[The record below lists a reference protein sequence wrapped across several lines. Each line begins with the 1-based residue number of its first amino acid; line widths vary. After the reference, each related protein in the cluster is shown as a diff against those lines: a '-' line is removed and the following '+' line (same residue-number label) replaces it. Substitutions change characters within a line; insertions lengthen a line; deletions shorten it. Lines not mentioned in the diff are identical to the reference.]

1 MYPNMLNTIVIIEKI
16 NSIAYTLYFTIARER
31 KFVKL
36 FSCSVGSVQCLF
48 LWFFFVVVIGQL
60 MVRSRV
66 MLAS

>member
-36 FSCSVGSVQCLF
+36 SLSCSVGSVQCLF
-48 LWFFFVVVIGQL
+48 VVVVIGQL
-60 MVRSRV
+60 MARSRV
-66 MLAS
+66 MLVS

>member
-1 MYPNMLNTIVIIEKI
+1 MYPSMLNTIAIIEKI
-16 NSIAYTLYFTIARER
+16 NSKFYTLYFTIARER
-31 KFVKL
+31 NSAKL

-48 LWFFFVVVIGQL
+48 CFFFVVVVGQL